1 LTERNVRKRGASM
14 RKTWKKVIALSLM
27 AAMAVSAAGCSK
39 SGQTSTEGGSAQT
52 QAGSKETEAGG
63 STGGSGEYKDTVVW
77 AQGADVTSLDP
88 HQGKETPAVE
98 VTDQIFDTLTVV
110 DAATGE
116 LQPLIAESWDQNSD
130 TSYTFHIRQ
139 GVKFH
144 DGSEVKAEDVKFSL
158 DRAINSAAVSYIVDF
173 IDRVD
178 VVDDYTVNV
187 ELKAPYAPALRNLS
201 VPFAAIVPKA
211 VVEADEEA
219 FKLHPIGTG
228 PYKFVEWKQG
238 DSVTLER
245 FDDYYAGPAETQK
258 LVMKVIPEASQRTI
272 ALETGEVDLAYD
284 LLPNDLEKVRSNS
297 ELQLF
302 EAPSLTCYYISM
314 NMNKAPYDDQK
325 VRDAVNYAIDR
336 QLIIDTIASGSGE
349 PADAIIAPAVFGYFS
364 PGAYEYDPEKAKSLL
379 AEAGYPNGF
388 ETSIWVNDNQTR
400 VEVCQAVQAML
411 QDVGITCNIE
421 VMEFGSFISRT
432 SAGEH
437 DMGYFGWVT
446 STTDADYTYYSL
458 EHSSQQGAAGN
469 RSFIADP
476 EVDKLIETGRTSA
489 DESVRLKA
497 YEDLAVKLKEVN
509 NNAPIYYSTITAG
522 AGAKV
527 EGFVMDPI
535 GYHKLD
541 HVKVA
546 K

>member
-1 LTERNVRKRGASM
+1 M
-14 RKTWKKVIALSLM
+14 RKTWRTAVALSLA
-27 AAMAVSAAGCSK
+27 AAMAVTAAGCAK
-39 SGQTSTEGGSAQT
+39 SNGSNPTQGGSQTAQTSQGAP
-52 QAGSKETEAGG
+52 AGG
-63 STGGSGEYKDTVVW
+63 GTTGEKEYKDTLIW

-116 LQPLIAESWDQNSD
+116 LKPQLAEKWDQNSD
-130 TSYTFHIRQ
+130 TSYTFHIRK

-158 DRAINSAAVSYIVDF
+158 ERAINSAAVSYIVDF
-173 IDRVD
+173 IDKVE

-201 VPFAAIVPKA
+201 VPFSAIVPKA
-211 VVEADEEA
+211 VVEADEEG

-228 PYKFVEWKQG
+228 PYKFIEWKQG

-245 FDDYYAGPAETQK
+245 FDDYYAGPAQTQK
-258 LVMKVIPEASQRTI
+258 LVMKVIPEAAQRTI

-284 LLPNDLEKVRSNS
+284 LLPNDLEKVRGNS
-297 ELQLF
+297 GLTLF
-302 EAPSLTCYYISM
+302 EAPSLTCYYVSM
-314 NMNKAPYDDQK
+314 NMKKPPFDNQK

-349 PADAIIAPAVFGYFS
+349 AADAIVAPAVFGYYS
-364 PGAYEYDPEKAKSLL
+364 PGAYEYNPEKAKELL
-379 AEAGYPNGF
+379 AEAGFASGLT
-388 ETSIWVNDNQTR
+388 TSIWVNDNQTR
-400 VEVCQAVQAML
+400 VEVCQAIQAML
-411 QDVGITCNIE
+411 QDIGITCSIE

-469 RSFIADP
+469 RTFIGDP
-476 EVDKLIETGRTSA
+476 EVDKLVEAARTSA
-489 DESVRLKA
+489 DVSVREKA
-497 YEDLAVKLKEVN
+497 YQDLAVKLKEIN

-522 AGAKV
+522 SNAKV

-535 GYHKLD
+535 GYHKLE

>member
-1 LTERNVRKRGASM
+1 M
-14 RKTWKKVIALSLM
+14 RKTWKKVIALSLV

-116 LQPLIAESWDQNSD
+116 LQPQIAESWDQNSD

-173 IDRVD
+173 IDKVD

-187 ELKAPYAPALRNLS
+187 ELKASYAPALRNLS

-297 ELQLF
+297 DLQLF

-364 PGAYEYDPEKAKSLL
+364 PGAYEYDPEKAKGMVEAAGWDPNRELEVLVSTGNEVREKSAILIQQDLQKIGIKTKIQTLDFPTLL
-379 AEAGYPNGF
+379 TNARNGDYDLCFIGSAGSVDPSESVPNVTAGYMNNFTQLTDPTLGEVGESGAKEITF
-388 ETSIWVNDNQTR
+388 EARKAVYDKYQEILFQQMPMAFLYFTND
-400 VEVCQAVQAML
+400 L
-411 QDVGITCNIE
+411 
-421 VMEFGSFISRT
+421 FG
-432 SAGEH
+432 
-437 DMGYFGWVT
+437 
-446 STTDADYTYYSL
+446 YS
-458 EHSSQQGAAGN
+458 
-469 RSFIADP
+469 
-476 EVDKLIETGRTSA
+476 DKLEN
-489 DESVRLKA
+489 VRVGA
-497 YEDLAVKLKEVN
+497 IDYNVN
-509 NNAPIYYSTITAG
+509 KNVWAW
-522 AGAKV
+522 KV
-527 EGFVMDPI
+527 N
-535 GYHKLD
+535 K
-541 HVKVA
+541 
-546 K
+546 

>member
-1 LTERNVRKRGASM
+1 M
-14 RKTWKKVIALSLM
+14 RKTWKKVIALSLV

-52 QAGSKETEAGG
+52 EAGSKGAEAGG
-63 STGGSGEYKDTVVW
+63 STGGSGEYKDTLVW

-116 LQPLIAESWDQNSD
+116 LQPQIAESWDQNSD

-173 IDRVD
+173 IDKVD

-297 ELQLF
+297 DLQLF

-522 AGAKV
+522 ANAKV

-535 GYHKLD
+535 GYHKLE

-546 K
+546 NPGSD

>member
-1 LTERNVRKRGASM
+1 MADKPLLEVKDL
-14 RKTWKKVIALSLM
+14 VIHYETDDGVVKALNG
-27 AAMAVSAAGCSK
+27 VNIHIGV
-39 SGQTSTEGGSAQT
+39 G
-52 QAGSKETEAGG
+52 ETLGLVG
-63 STGGSGEYKDTVVW
+63 
-77 AQGADVTSLDP
+77 
-88 HQGKETPAVE
+88 
-98 VTDQIFDTLTVV
+98 
-110 DAATGE
+110 
-116 LQPLIAESWDQNSD
+116 ESWDQNSD
-130 TSYTFHIRQ
+130 TSYTFHIRR

-173 IDRVD
+173 IDKVD

-297 ELQLF
+297 DLQLF

-469 RSFIADP
+469 RSFIGDP

-522 AGAKV
+522 ANAKV

-535 GYHKLD
+535 GYHKLE

>member
-1 LTERNVRKRGASM
+1 MK
-14 RKTWKKVIALSLM
+14 KTWRKAVALSLA
-27 AAMAVSAAGCSK
+27 AAMAVTAAGCSK
-39 SGQTSTEGGSAQT
+39 STASNSGQGGDTAAQSSQSSSSGSGSTEG
-52 QAGSKETEAGG
+52 K
-63 STGGSGEYKDTVVW
+63 EYKDTLIW

-116 LQPLIAESWDQNSD
+116 LKPQLAESWEQNSD
-130 TSYTFHIRQ
+130 TSYTFHIRK

-158 DRAINSAAVSYIVDF
+158 ERAIASAAVSYIVDF
-173 IDRVD
+173 IDKVE
-178 VVDDYTVNV
+178 VVDDYTVTV

-201 VPFAAIVPKA
+201 VPFSAIVPKA
-211 VVEADEEA
+211 VVEADEEG
-219 FKLHPIGTG
+219 FKLHPIGSG

-245 FDDYYAGPAETQK
+245 FDDYYAGPAQTQK
-258 LVMKVIPEASQRTI
+258 LVMKVIPEAAQRTI

-297 ELQLF
+297 SLTLF
-302 EAPSLTCYYISM
+302 EAPSLTCYYVSM
-314 NMNKAPYDDQK
+314 NMNKAPFDDQK
-325 VRDAVNYAIDR
+325 VRDAINYAIDR

-349 PADAIIAPAVFGYFS
+349 PADAIVAPAVFGYYS
-364 PGAYEYDPEKAKSLL
+364 PGAYEYNPEKAKELL
-379 AEAGYPNGF
+379 AEAGFANGF
-388 ETSIWVNDNQTR
+388 TTSIWVNDNQTR
-400 VEVCQAVQAML
+400 VEVCQAIQAML
-411 QDVGITCNIE
+411 QDIGVTCSIE

-469 RSFIADP
+469 RSFIGDP
-476 EVDKLIETGRTSA
+476 EVDKLVEAARTSA
-489 DESVRLKA
+489 DVSVREKA
-497 YEDLAVKLKEVN
+497 YQDLAIKLKEIN

-522 AGAKV
+522 SNAKV

-535 GYHKLD
+535 GYHKLEN
-541 HVKVA
+541 VKVS

>member
-1 LTERNVRKRGASM
+1 M
-14 RKTWKKVIALSLM
+14 RKTWKKVIALSLV

-116 LQPLIAESWDQNSD
+116 LQPQIAESWDQNSD

-173 IDRVD
+173 IDKVD

-297 ELQLF
+297 DLQLF

-349 PADAIIAPAVFGYFS
+349 PADAIIAAAVFGYFS
-364 PGAYEYDPEKAKSLL
+364 PGAYE
-379 AEAGYPNGF
+379 
-388 ETSIWVNDNQTR
+388 
-400 VEVCQAVQAML
+400 
-411 QDVGITCNIE
+411 
-421 VMEFGSFISRT
+421 
-432 SAGEH
+432 
-437 DMGYFGWVT
+437 
-446 STTDADYTYYSL
+446 
-458 EHSSQQGAAGN
+458 
-469 RSFIADP
+469 
-476 EVDKLIETGRTSA
+476 
-489 DESVRLKA
+489 
-497 YEDLAVKLKEVN
+497 
-509 NNAPIYYSTITAG
+509 
-522 AGAKV
+522 
-527 EGFVMDPI
+527 
-535 GYHKLD
+535 
-541 HVKVA
+541 
-546 K
+546 